1 MAEVIQISVASD
13 GRLKAV
19 YAGNEVLVLSA
30 LGSLFAYQTAS
41 GLLRQTCEFAVSK
54 YSAQLCAA
62 IEFRNM
68 HLDSVVWCRAMSRKH
83 AAGVFTLGY
92 PISFVRW
99 PATCAEALATERL
112 QVRSRALRV
121 EHAACLFLFFSH
133 TTDPGHASGS
143 VPACSQY

>member
-1 MAEVIQISVASD
+1 MSDVLQISVASD

-30 LGSLFAYQTAS
+30 SGSLFAYQSAS

-54 YSAQLCAA
+54 YSGQLCAA

-83 AAGVFTLGY
+83 AASVFTLGY

-99 PATCAEALATERL
+99 PATCSEAVATERL
-112 QVRSRALRV
+112 QVRCAALR
-121 EHAACLFLFFSH
+121 A
-133 TTDPGHASGS
+133 P
-143 VPACSQY
+143 CS